1 MFCVLLAVAVNGSPV
16 RGRSYGKT
24 SKNTQGYLSP
34 AQRRLNSKLGRTN
47 FSCKN
52 IQFMLR
58 KKSELTRFIASRTKD
73 LKTSIALEAKTKEET
88 TPTTTGKVHHS
99 LSDLKLKVLRL
110 YEREVN
116 ASEEAFIVVLEGLQ
130 RTLASDYQSL
140 EKIRLS
146 CEVRLKE
153 LQSIALVVEDHHNTL
168 HLLEKE
174 ALAIQKDLN
183 SSKDHQSHS
192 MKEILSEIS
201 DAADK
206 LESDLKEDLFSDMV
220 GGNQQKTEI
229 ETVLKIHESSRVD
242 NNKKHDYGGHVVIID
257 SHSNQYTLS
266 RPGDITGLVEDP
278 NLVRDVVF
286 LLVFAYLMGVL
297 CCFINVPSLFGYG
310 IAGMLVGPAGYNII
324 RVSVDCMLYVT
335 NYLYYHGLQYLT
347 V

>member
-1 MFCVLLAVAVNGSPV
+1 MFFLLALAANGTPV
-16 RGRSYGKT
+16 RGQSHGKT
-24 SKNTQGYLSP
+24 SKHAQSYLTP
-34 AQRRLNSKLGRTN
+34 AQRRLNSKLGRSN
-47 FSCKN
+47 FTCKS
-52 IQFMLR
+52 IQLMLR
-58 KKSELTRFIASRTKD
+58 KKSELTRFIAGRTKD
-73 LKTSIALEAKTKEET
+73 LKKSIALEAKAVEET
-88 TPTTTGKVHHS
+88 TTATTGKVHHS
-99 LSDLKLKVLRL
+99 LADLKLKVLRL

-116 ASEEAFIVVLEGLQ
+116 ASEEAFIVVMEGLQ

-153 LQSIALVVEDHHNTL
+153 LQSIALVVENHHNTL

-206 LESDLKEDLFSDMV
+206 LENDLKEDLFSDMV
-220 GGNQQKTEI
+220 GGNGHKTEI
-229 ETVLKIHESSRVD
+229 ETVLKVGETSNRVD
-242 NNKKHDYGGHVVIID
+242 SDKQHDYGGHVVIID

-266 RPGDITGLVEDP
+266 RPGDITALVEDP
-278 NLVRDVVF
+278 HLVRDVVF

-297 CCFINVPSLFGYG
+297 CCLINVPSLFGYG
-310 IAGMLVGPAGYNII
+310 IAGMLIGPAGYNII
-324 RVSVDCMLYVT
+324 RVSGWIVY
-335 NYLYYHGLQYLT
+335 
-347 V
+347 

>member
-1 MFCVLLAVAVNGSPV
+1 MSAGAPI
-16 RGRSYGKT
+16 RGHSRGKT
-24 SKNTQGYLSP
+24 SKHTQGYSSP
-34 AQRRLNSKLGRTN
+34 AQRRLNSKLGRSN
-47 FSCKN
+47 FTCRS
-52 IQFMLR
+52 IQFMLK
-58 KKSELTRFIASRTKD
+58 KKSELTKLIASRTKD
-73 LKTSIALEAKTKEET
+73 LKESIALEAKTVEGT
-88 TPTTTGKVHHS
+88 TAATTGKVKGAHHS
-99 LSDLKLKVLRL
+99 LTDLKLKVLRL

-116 ASEEAFIVVLEGLQ
+116 ASEEAFVVVMQGLQ

-174 ALAIQKDLN
+174 AVAIQKDLN
-183 SSKDHQSHS
+183 SSKDHQYHS

-220 GGNQQKTEI
+220 GGHGQKTEV
-229 ETVLKIHESSRVD
+229 ETVLKVGETSIRED
-242 NNKKHDYGGHVVIID
+242 NDEQHDYGGHVVIID

-266 RPGDITGLVEDP
+266 RPGDITALVEDP
-278 NLVRDVVF
+278 HLVRDVVF

-297 CCFINVPSLFGYG
+297 CCLINVPSLFGYG
-310 IAGMLVGPAGYNII
+310 IAGMLIGPAGYNII
-324 RVSVDCMLYVT
+324 RVSSLQCQIYGICTCTMGCNTWVQLLY
-335 NYLYYHGLQYLT
+335 
-347 V
+347 